1 MPAKDIY
8 HDAVKLS
15 LVKDGWTITNDP
27 LLLQYGAKDLFVY
40 LGAEKILAAEK
51 SGNKIAV
58 EIKSFISPSPM
69 NDLEKAIGQYI
80 LYKNILEEIEKDRLL
95 YLAVTNIAYK
105 DIFAEPI
112 GQLVM
117 SKNHLRLMV
126 FNSSKQEI
134 AQWIN

>member
-8 HDAVKLS
+8 HDTVKLS
-15 LVKDGWTITNDP
+15 LIKDGWTITNDP
-27 LLLQYGAKDLFVY
+27 LLLQYGTKDLFVD

-51 SGNKIAV
+51 SGKKIAV

-80 LYKNILEEIEKDRLL
+80 LYKNILEETEKDRLL
-95 YLAVTNIAYK
+95 YLAVTNITYK

-112 GQLVM
+112 GKLVIQ
-117 SKNHLRLMV
+117 KNNLRLMI
-126 FNSSKQEI
+126 FNSNKQEI
-134 AQWIN
+134 EEWMN

>member
-8 HDAVKLS
+8 HDTVKLS
-15 LVKDGWTITNDP
+15 LIKDGWTITHDP
-27 LLLQYGAKDLFVY
+27 LLLQYGTKDLFVD
-40 LGAEKILAAEK
+40 LGAEKILAAER
-51 SGNKIAV
+51 SGDKIAV

-95 YLAVTNIAYK
+95 YLAVTNIVYK

-112 GQLVM
+112 GKLVIQ
-117 SKNHLRLMV
+117 KNHLRLMI
-126 FNSSKQEI
+126 FNSHRQEI
-134 AQWIN
+134 EEWIN

>member
-8 HDAVKLS
+8 HDVVKLS

-27 LLLQYGAKDLFVY
+27 LLLQYGAKDLFVD

-117 SKNHLRLMV
+117 NKNYLRLII
-126 FNSSKQEI
+126 FNSSQQEI
-134 AQWIN
+134 EQWIS